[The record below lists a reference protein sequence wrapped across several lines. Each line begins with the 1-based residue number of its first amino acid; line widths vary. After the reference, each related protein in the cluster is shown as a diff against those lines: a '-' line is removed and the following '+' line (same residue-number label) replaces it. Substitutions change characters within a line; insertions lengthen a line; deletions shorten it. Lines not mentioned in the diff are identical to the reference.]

1 MYFNVSEAYLVSKIH
16 WAVYANAVLSM
27 VPALRDELRWQELD
41 FVKQTKKISK
51 IQLVKISKIQLNL
64 VNKYK
69 FLARFYETFG

>member
-41 FVKQTKKISK
+41 FVKQTKKK
-51 IQLVKISKIQLNL
+51 LVKYN
-64 VNKYK
+64 
-69 FLARFYETFG
+69 